1 MLKPYFKNGV
11 LYEEVDAVTPGFVAA
26 FSKGLGRYTGDSI
39 VQKTGM
45 ERPLSVL
52 FSVDDSEVCE
62 KIFGCFKE
70 TLGEMGI
77 EAEKNLEKFDVKV
90 EIREKE
96 LLEIE
101 VFDKF
106 SGKLLPIPQIAVNFI
121 EHSLN
126 TETGLDL

>member
-1 MLKPYFKNGV
+1 MIKAYFENGI
-11 LYEEVDAVTPGFVAA
+11 LTERPESVTPGFVAA

-52 FSVDDSEVCE
+52 LSSDDTENAE
-62 KIFGCFKE
+62 KVLGYFKDA
-70 TLGEMGI
+70 LLKMGI
-77 EAEKNLEKFDVKV
+77 DAEKNLEKFDVKI
-90 EIREKE
+90 EISGKKDI
-96 LLEIE
+96 EIE
-101 VFDKF
+101 VFDIF
-106 SGKLLPIPQIAVNFI
+106 SGKLLPIPQNAVNYI